1 MHRFKG
7 IRLFGSFIK
16 PDFLGLA
23 VIEAVIIYGSLY
35 LGAALR
41 FGGFA
46 EISHSLPGAIWPRA
60 LVLTILI
67 MVSMYSMGLYEPRQR
82 TEAYGVALR
91 IAIGCAV
98 GAVLATVVYYAIPRL
113 FMGRGAHF
121 ISAGVAFLLLSAW
134 RFIFWKIVDEE
145 VFKRRVLVFGAGEKA
160 DLLTMLRRRS
170 DQRGFSIIGFVPVE
184 GQESKIAKEKLAVF
198 EGSLVDFAKQQQV
211 NEIVVAVDDRRKKIP
226 IHSLLQCRLAGIHV
240 TDVITF
246 FERETGKVRVDLLY
260 PSWMIFSEGF
270 EANAGLQVFKRIF
283 DIVATLIILF
293 FASPLVLI
301 TAIAIKIEDGLSAPV
316 LYRQQRTGKNGEPF
330 SVMKFRSMHVD
341 AEKGQGPL
349 WASKNDSRVTRVG
362 SVIRL
367 LRIDELPQ
375 LVNVL
380 RGEMSFVGPRPER
393 PQFVDELSAMIPY
406 YQERHC
412 VKPGIT
418 GWAQL
423 CYAYGSSVEDAQE
436 KLQYDLYYIKNQSV
450 LFDLQI
456 LLQTIEVVLFGKG
469 AR

>member
-7 IRLFGSFIK
+7 IRLFGSFVK

-23 VIEAVIIYGSLY
+23 AIEAVIIYASLY
-35 LGAALR
+35 LGAAIR

-46 EISHSLPGAIWPRA
+46 NITHSLPGSIWLRA
-60 LVLTILI
+60 VVLTVLI
-67 MVSMYSMGLYEPRQR
+67 MISMYSMGLYELRLR
-82 TEAYGVALR
+82 TQAYGVVLR
-91 IAIGCAV
+91 IAISCAV
-98 GAVLATVVYYAIPRL
+98 GAVLATVVYYAVPQL

-121 ISAGVAFLLLSAW
+121 ISAAVAFLLLSLW
-134 RFIFWKIVDEE
+134 RFIFWRIVDED
-145 VFKRRVLVFGAGEKA
+145 VFKRRVLVYGAGEKA
-160 DLLTMLRRRS
+160 NLLTLLRRRS
-170 DQRGFSIIGFVPVE
+170 DQRGFSIIGFVTADDQKTIIDE
-184 GQESKIAKEKLAVF
+184 EKLIGV
-198 EGSLVDFAKQQQV
+198 GDSLVEFATEQQV

-226 IHSLLQCRLAGIHV
+226 IHDLLQCRLAGIHV

-283 DIVATLIILF
+283 DVISTLVILLL
-293 FASPLVLI
+293 ASPIMLI
-301 TAIAIKIEDGLSAPV
+301 SAIAIKLEDGLTAPV
-316 LYRQQRTGKNGEPF
+316 LYRQTRTGKNGEPF
-330 SVMKFRSMHVD
+330 AVLKFRSMQVD
-341 AEKGQGPL
+341 AEKDQGPS
-349 WASKNDSRVTRVG
+349 WASKNDSRITRVG
-362 SVIRL
+362 RVIRL

-393 PQFVDELSAMIPY
+393 PEFVDELSAMIPY

-423 CYAYGSSVEDAQE
+423 CYAYGSSAEDAQE

-456 LLQTIEVVLFGKG
+456 LLQTIEVVLFSKG